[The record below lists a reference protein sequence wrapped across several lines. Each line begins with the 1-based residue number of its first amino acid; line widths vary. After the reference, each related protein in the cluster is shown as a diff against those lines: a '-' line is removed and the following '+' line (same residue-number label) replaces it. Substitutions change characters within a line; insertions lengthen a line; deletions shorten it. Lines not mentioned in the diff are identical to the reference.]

1 MSALCQKRTYE
12 RHLPLPVDKP
22 SATSSPLIAAS
33 GDARLGAVSPDA
45 LLVSGPG
52 ELMSEHAPS
61 RQGSLRQP
69 GFAQAVFIS
78 GEVFRLVKRDHP
90 LNCGDP

>member
-1 MSALCQKRTYE
+1 MSERCPLCAKSGHTSITCS
-12 RHLPLPVDKP
+12 LPVDKP

-33 GDARLGAVSPDA
+33 GDAHLGAVSPDA

-69 GFAQAVFIS
+69 GFSHAV
-78 GEVFRLVKRDHP
+78 
-90 LNCGDP
+90 